1 MQLSTAHSLQN
12 RGSFRIEDTAFKMG
26 DSSRDRQSGGET
38 FMPYQQ
44 GDALHFRPYTA
55 QLSAPTEPTGLALW
69 VSRLMGLDA
78 RVFTALIPAVL
89 FAALLSGFGL
99 STLPVL
105 ALSASVYFCW
115 YVMSFFNFER
125 VVHNALNGPRQTRH
139 LHHQV
144 PATF

>member
-1 MQLSTAHSLQN
+1 MQLSTAHAIQN

-26 DSSRDRQSGGET
+26 DSSKERQSGGDT

-44 GDALHFRPYTA
+44 GDALNFRPSYTA
-55 QLSAPTEPTGLALW
+55 QLSPQQAPSAL
-69 VSRLMGLDA
+69 SFLMNLDS
-78 RVFTALIPAVL
+78 RVFTAFIPTVL
-89 FAALLSGFGL
+89 LAALLSSLGL
-99 STLPVL
+99 G
-105 ALSASVYFCW
+105 ALSVAASSAVFYFFW

-125 VVHNALNGPRQTRH
+125 VMYNALNGPRQTRH